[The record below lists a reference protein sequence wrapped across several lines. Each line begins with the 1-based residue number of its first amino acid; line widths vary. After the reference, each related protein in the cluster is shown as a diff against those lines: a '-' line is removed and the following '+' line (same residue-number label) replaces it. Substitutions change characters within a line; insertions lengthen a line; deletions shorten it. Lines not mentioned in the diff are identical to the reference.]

1 MTVLLPIL
9 LFIILLL
16 EKFGINL
23 IGTQISIMD
32 ILKPLVLE
40 EKLEVLTPF
49 IDFDEIFFADI
60 EDREDG
66 HFNGEVYSYH
76 FLKNL
81 KGEILFNF

>member
-1 MTVLLPIL
+1 
-9 LFIILLL
+9 
-16 EKFGINL
+16 
-23 IGTQISIMD
+23 MD

-66 HFNGEVYSYH
+66 HFNGEAEVYLYYP
-76 FLKNL
+76 LKNL
-81 KGEILFNF
+81 KGDILFNF